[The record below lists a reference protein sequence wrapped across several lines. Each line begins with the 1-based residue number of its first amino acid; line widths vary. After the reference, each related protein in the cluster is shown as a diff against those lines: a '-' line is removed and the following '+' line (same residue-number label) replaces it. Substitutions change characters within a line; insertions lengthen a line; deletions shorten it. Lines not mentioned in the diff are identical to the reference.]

1 MGSRQETIALH
12 FCARPRGNRKL
23 RYLLRDYLPPF
34 LPFPL
39 APLLHPHLPPPPP
52 LYHPPLVPLSR
63 PSPLIRGGNRPLSFH
78 FSSPYPLPQAGR
90 GAFSLSLSPGDVE
103 VWRPRMQPAP
113 RAEGAG
119 VGVRLAK
126 RVGQTERSI
135 ARTCFRHLRILPS
148 TYNRP
153 ISVGACNTVGC
164 VCITHICIY
173 V

>member
-39 APLLHPHLPPPPP
+39 ASHFSTSSPPPSPASLPPS
-52 LYHPPLVPLSR
+52 SR
-63 PSPLIRGGNRPLSFH
+63 PSFFSPLSGVVTGLSLSISTPLILFQRQVVP
-78 FSSPYPLPQAGR
+78 
-90 GAFSLSLSPGDVE
+90 LSPGDVE

-135 ARTCFRHLRILPS
+135 ARTCFRHPRILPS

-153 ISVGACNTVGC
+153 ISVGACNTVSC
-164 VCITHICIY
+164 VCITYICIY

>member
-1 MGSRQETIALH
+1 MGSSQETIALH
-12 FCARPRGNRKL
+12 LCARPRGNRKL
-23 RYLLRDYLPPF
+23 RYPLRDYLPPSF
-34 LPFPL
+34 PSSRSTSPFPL
-39 APLLHPHLPPPPP
+39 RFFTTTLPF
-52 LYHPPLVPLSR
+52 LA
-63 PSPLIRGGNRPLSFH
+63 LIRGGNRPLFP
-78 FSSPYPLPQAGR
+78 FQLPLSSSRGR
-90 GAFSLSLSPGDVE
+90 SCLSPGDVE

-135 ARTCFRHLRILPS
+135 ARTCFRHPRILPS

-153 ISVGACNTVGC
+153 ISVGARNTVAC
-164 VCITHICIY
+164 VCITYICIY